1 MSDLNFHISVLKTK
15 SKRIILKTGV
25 FTLLSFL
32 VGIAMSCSSDEKGT
46 IQAIKNP
53 DAVPTLLTTK
63 VSTLISDSGITRY
76 KLVTDLWAMYENR
89 PKPYWS
95 FTKGIYIEKFDSLMR
110 PEASIKADYAFF
122 LKMERIWILK
132 KNVKIK
138 NLKGEEF
145 TTEELYWDQNSK
157 KIYSRKFIRIKQL
170 TRTIC
175 GKGFVSNESMSQYYV
190 KKNYWDMY
198 VDESAQD
205 TIN

>member
-1 MSDLNFHISVLKTK
+1 MRLSVRAIISIALMFVLGT
-15 SKRIILKTGV
+15 
-25 FTLLSFL
+25 
-32 VGIAMSCSSDEKGT
+32 SCSSDEKGT
-46 IQAIKNP
+46 VRAIKNP

-76 KLVTDLWAMYENR
+76 KLVADLWAMYER
-89 PKPYWS
+89 GAKPYWS
-95 FTKGIYIEKFDSLMR
+95 FTKGVYIEKYDSLMR
-110 PEASIKADYAFF
+110 AEASIKADYAFF

-145 TTEELYWDQNSK
+145 TTQELYWDQNSK

-175 GKGFVSNESMSQYYV
+175 GVGFVSNESMTQYII
-190 KKNYWDMY
+190 KKNNWKLYF
-198 VDESAQD
+198 DESEQD
-205 TIN
+205 TVN